1 MLDYKPKQHVCVELL
16 QAVQQQAHSSPP
28 VFFAL
33 VYQNDDGLSLMLLQ
47 QGVLRGPVQK
57 CLARLVKLVRSEFF
71 RIKGWP

>member
-28 VFFAL
+28 VFFTS

-47 QGVLRGPVQK
+47 QGVLQGPVEVPGQ
-57 CLARLVKLVRSEFF
+57 AGEAGRGHEWIF
-71 RIKGWP
+71 RIKG